1 YLKHMFSSNLKEK
14 LIISFEGID
23 GSGKTTIAKN
33 IEFELNKRNFKVFY
47 TEEPTNSQLGKAIR
61 DLVLLNKNIK
71 LSPFS
76 QALLFTADRNYHVD
90 CVIKNALE
98 YKNIVILDR
107 FIDSTLAYQ
116 GENEDLMNMISK
128 INEMA
133 VGFFMPDITFLLD
146 LEPALALKRIEEID
160 KEEDNFEKL
169 NFLTSVRERYK
180 LIAYNN
186 KERIKIMD
194 ASLKKENLV
203 KFIINDILKLID
215 QKHL

>member
-1 YLKHMFSSNLKEK
+1 MFSSNLKEK

-128 INEMA
+128 INE
-133 VGFFMPDITFLLD
+133 
-146 LEPALALKRIEEID
+146 IEEID

>member
-1 YLKHMFSSNLKEK
+1 MFLSNLKEK

-71 LSPFS
+71 LSTFS

>member
-1 YLKHMFSSNLKEK
+1 MFSSNLKEK

-133 VGFFMPDITFLLD
+133 VGTFIPDITFLLD